1 MPPKGHHFI
10 PRLRLQYFV
19 GNDNGPAVGSHKLT
33 VAPGLV
39 TETTSNWSGYVV
51 VDGTA
56 FGVEPARLAPT

>member
-10 PRLRLQYFV
+10 PRLHLQYFV
-19 GNDNGPAVGSHKLT
+19 GNDNGPAVGCLHKLT

-51 VDGTA
+51 EDGTA
-56 FGVEPARLAPT
+56 SV